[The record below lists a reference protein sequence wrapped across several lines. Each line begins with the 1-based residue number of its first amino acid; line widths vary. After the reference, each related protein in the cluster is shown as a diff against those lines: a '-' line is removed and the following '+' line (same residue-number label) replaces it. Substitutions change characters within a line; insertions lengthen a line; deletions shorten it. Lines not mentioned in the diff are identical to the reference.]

1 MIICKIFSTTL
12 GVVIATVDPNR
23 SGSLSGLTVL
33 TCKRTRQCI
42 LGHALGRILQGGI
55 IVRSISNLK
64 RDTECVESL
73 QVFEV
78 TGKEGGLRNL
88 SKLKQSWNK

>member
-1 MIICKIFSTTL
+1 MIIYKIFRTTL
-12 GVVIATVDPNR
+12 AVVVMPTIDPGR
-23 SGSLSGLTVL
+23 SIFLSSLAML
-33 TCKRTRQCI
+33 TCKYTRQCI
-42 LGHALGRILQGGI
+42 LGHALGRILQGGV

-73 QVFEV
+73 QVFEP

-88 SKLKQSWNK
+88 SKLK